1 MNNRWLIIVNPSSGN
16 GHIQKV
22 WADIEKAFLQK
33 NIVFSIR
40 KTAKSREATQIVRQ
54 AIDTEGYRKII
65 GIGGDGTMNE
75 IVNGIF
81 QQTTVIPNEI
91 AFTMLPIGTGNDW
104 ASSHNITPD
113 LEAWIEMILRGR
125 IIKQDIGIIEFF
137 EQDIPQKHYFA
148 NAGGLA
154 YDAQVVQSIESN
166 KRYIFGKKISYF
178 LHILKCLWDYKPEKV
193 RVVIDDETIEDFFY
207 TINLG
212 INKTSGG
219 GMKMAPQAINND
231 GLMALTLIRNL
242 PKWKVIWYTTKLY
255 NGTIGDVTRHVS
267 LHQAEEIRV
276 ESLGKPIY
284 CETDGELV
292 GTTPIKINILKQAL
306 SVVC

>member
-1 MNNRWLIIVNPSSGN
+1 MNNRWLIIANPSSGK

-22 WADIEKAFLQK
+22 WRDIEQALLRK
-33 NIVFSIR
+33 NIVFSM
-40 KTAKSREATQIVRQ
+40 KQTSKSREATQFVRQ

-81 QQTTVIPNEI
+81 QQTTVPPNDI
-91 AFTMLPIGTGNDW
+91 AFTMLPVGTGNDW
-104 ASSHNITPD
+104 AASYNITPNLD
-113 LEAWIEMILRGR
+113 AWIEMILRGR
-125 IIKQDIGIIEFF
+125 IVRQDIGVIEYY
-137 EQDIPQKHYFA
+137 EHKILKKHYFA

-154 YDAQVVQSIESN
+154 YDAHVVQSVESN
-166 KRYIFGKKISYF
+166 KRYIFGKKVSYF
-178 LHILKCLWDYKPEKV
+178 LHILKCLWDYEPEKV
-193 RVVIDDETIEDFFY
+193 RVVFNNETIEDFFY

-219 GMKMAPQAINND
+219 GMKMAPQAVNDD

-242 PKWKVIWYTTKLY
+242 PKWKVIWYTTRLY
-255 NGTIGDVTRHVS
+255 NGTIGEVTRYVS
-267 LHQAEEIRV
+267 LHQTEQIKID
-276 ESLGKPIY
+276 SLGKPIY

-292 GTTPIKINILKQAL
+292 CTTPVEINILKQAL
-306 SVVC
+306 KIVC